1 MAETDRKKIEE
12 RHRKLD
18 SDRGSTEQLAK
29 PVLAILIVSTL
40 QLNITIGTIMSMKAV
55 NDSIE
60 KMYPLIVCDAH
71 AIYAMRYYWGKSDVI
86 TLASIEP
93 PFRESLCD

>member
-12 RHRKLD
+12 RRRKLD
-18 SDRGSTEQLAK
+18 SDRGSTEQLVK

-60 KMYPLIVCDAH
+60 KMYPL
-71 AIYAMRYYWGKSDVI
+71 Y
-86 TLASIEP
+86 
-93 PFRESLCD
+93 